1 MEHKMTAISFT
12 EVRNNF
18 KAICDEV
25 VSSHE
30 PCIVTRKNN
39 EHVVV
44 LSLEDYNSISETNY
58 LLSNPS
64 NKAHLLQSLEQARG
78 GKTVK
83 KELID

>member
-1 MEHKMTAISFT
+1 MMAISFT
-12 EVRNNF
+12 EVRNNLKTVF
-18 KAICDEV
+18 DKV

-44 LSLEDYNSISETNY
+44 LSLEDYNSMSETNY
-58 LLSNPS
+58 LLSNPA
-64 NKAHLLQSLEQARG
+64 NKAHLLRSLKQARSG
-78 GKTVK
+78 EASK

>member
-12 EVRNNF
+12 EVRNNLKTVF
-18 KAICDEV
+18 DDV

-44 LSLEDYNSISETNY
+44 LSLEDYNSMSETNY
-58 LLSNPS
+58 LLSNPA
-64 NKAHLLQSLEQARG
+64 NKAHLLRSLEQARG

-83 KELID
+83 GELI